1 MKKFYY
7 GSHSI
12 DTKDKLAIL
21 KSLDNSLSQG
31 SVLKEFEEIQKV
43 EGMGPKLA
51 LSLYDF
57 LRVGKK

>member
-31 SVLKEFEEIQKV
+31 SV
-43 EGMGPKLA
+43 
-51 LSLYDF
+51 YDKMIENLNNF
-57 LRVGKK
+57 